1 MSLSWHRTEP
11 REVRPFF
18 ETAKAENALDNSGI
32 RLFTDGDVARD
43 TSFDLDEL
51 DFQKL
56 DPVVYPVLVEPAAWM
71 PDGFTVKDLELV
83 LIAKNSFLKRSEIV
97 ARCPLT
103 GSVPASHAVDAAL
116 LAKLGGGRNVQFTLA
131 LCLSADRPP
140 TPGSP
145 FVPGH
150 WLARKTFLLR
160 SRTLPELFDLQT
172 RTDEAWKA
180 VGYPPKTFFAV
191 DYAGGIAG
199 EIEDGSSVATV
210 YIHVDAHNKM
220 VNQPIGEA
228 LQPILATEII
238 LSIVTDS
245 LSEWKDLD
253 AYVSSSPLETLA
265 KQLGEGGVMPLD
277 MLKKL
282 AADHSRL
289 RALLQD
295 RLSSGPWESSRKN
308 RCLIPY

>member
-1 MSLSWHRTEP
+1 MNIAWHRTEP

-18 ETAKAENALDNSGI
+18 ETANAENALDDSGI
-32 RLFTDGDVARD
+32 RLFANGDTLPD
-43 TSFDLDEL
+43 TSFDLDEI

-56 DPVVYPVLVEPAAWM
+56 EPAIHPVMVDPAAWM
-71 PDGFTVKDLELV
+71 PNGFTVDDLELV
-83 LIAKNSFLKRSEIV
+83 LIAKNSFLKRSEVV

-103 GSVPASHAVDAAL
+103 EPVPADYPIDADL
-116 LAKLGGGRNVQFTLA
+116 LGKLGGGRNVQFTLA
-131 LCLSADRPP
+131 LCLAADRPP

-160 SRTLPELFDLQT
+160 SRTLPELFDVQT
-172 RTDEAWKA
+172 RTDEAWIA
-180 VGYPPKTFFAV
+180 AGYPAKTFFAI

-199 EIEDGSSVATV
+199 EMEDGSSVARV

-238 LSIVTDS
+238 HSIVTTS
-245 LSEWKDLD
+245 RPEWKDLD
-253 AYVSSSPLETLA
+253 AYVPFSPLETLA
-265 KQLGEGGVMPLD
+265 KQLDGGEAMPLED
-277 MLKKL
+277 MKKL
-282 AADHSRL
+282 AGDQSKL
-289 RALLQD
+289 RAILQD
-295 RLSSGPWESSRKN
+295 RLSVVRGIK
-308 RCLIPY
+308 